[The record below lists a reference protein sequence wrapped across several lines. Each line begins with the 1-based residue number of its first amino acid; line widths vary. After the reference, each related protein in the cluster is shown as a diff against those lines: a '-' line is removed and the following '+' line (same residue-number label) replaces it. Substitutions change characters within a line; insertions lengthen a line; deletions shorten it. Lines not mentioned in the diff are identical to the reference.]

1 MAQVTS
7 IKESLKLILPESM
20 YEQLHGH
27 LFPGDNDEHGA
38 VIVAGL
44 AHSKRGVRL
53 LARELF
59 LANDGTDY
67 VAGQRGYRMLRGEFI
82 TNLVR
87 HCRDEQLVYL
97 AVHNHGG
104 KDYVSFSDDDIRS
117 HERGYPTLLD
127 ITRGMPVGALVFAEQ
142 AVAGDIWFPD
152 GSRVEL
158 DKATIIGTRIRHL
171 ASRPSKTSI
180 QVNGTFDRQARLL
193 GDTGCAILGGLKVGI
208 IGAGGVGSLLIELL
222 ARIGVGHLV
231 VTDPDRIDLTNLP
244 RLIGATKLD
253 AMSWLTTEKIPKWLH
268 VLGRKL
274 ATPKVKYG
282 RRLARRANPT
292 IRYTGIIG
300 DFLEPDIAAQFLDCD
315 YMFLAADTM
324 QARLLFNAV
333 VHQYYIPGVQVGAK
347 ALVKEATGDLL
358 QVYSVTRPVTPD
370 TGCLWC
376 NGLISSAKLQDEAQ
390 TADERRAQ
398 RYINEPEVIAPSVIT
413 LNAQA
418 AAQAANDFLFAVTG
432 LTLPEATNDYVMF
445 AAQHRTIKFTIPR
458 SEDTCLE
465 CGILSKSRR
474 GRGDQHRLPT
484 KNTN

>member
-1 MAQVTS
+1 MVQITP
-7 IKESLKLILPESM
+7 IEETWKLVLPEGM
-20 YEQLHGH
+20 YGQLQEH
-27 LFPGDNDEHGA
+27 LFPGDGDEHGA

-44 AHSKRGVRL
+44 AHSARGTRL

-59 LANDGTDY
+59 LAEDGSDY
-67 VAGQRGYRMLRGEFI
+67 VAGQRGYRMLRAEFI

-87 HCRDEQLVYL
+87 HCRDERLVYL

-104 KDYVSFSDDDIRS
+104 KDYVSFSEDDIRS
-117 HERGYPTLLD
+117 HERGYPALLD

-152 GSRVEL
+152 GKRTEL
-158 DKATIIGTRIRHL
+158 DKATIVGTRIQHL
-171 ASRPSKTSI
+171 GSKPTKTSTR
-180 QVNGTFDRQARLL
+180 VSGTFDRQARLL
-193 GDTGCAILGGLKVGI
+193 GDAGCAMLGGLKVGI

-222 ARIGVGHLV
+222 ARMGVGHLV

-244 RLIGATKLD
+244 RLIGATRFD
-253 AMSWLTTEKIPKWLH
+253 AMVWLTKEKRPKWLQA
-268 VLGRKL
+268 LGRRL
-274 ATPKVKYG
+274 AAPKVKHG
-282 RRLARRANPT
+282 GRLARRANPH
-292 IRYTGIIG
+292 IRYDGIIG

-315 YMFLAADTM
+315 YIFLAADTM

-376 NGLISSAKLQDEAQ
+376 NGLISSAKLQEEAQ
-390 TADERRAQ
+390 TVDERRAQ

-445 AAQHRTIKFTIPR
+445 AAQQRTVKFTIPR
-458 SEDTCLE
+458 SAPDCIE
-465 CGILSKSRR
+465 
-474 GRGDQHRLPT
+474 
-484 KNTN
+484 